1 MKVTKRARRI
11 VKAVNVFGAIIV
23 VPVYALCYMLL
34 PFLGIFGF
42 CKAFVDDVRGK

>member
-11 VKAVNVFGAIIV
+11 AKAVDAFVAIIE

-34 PFLGIFGF
+34 PFFGIFGF
-42 CKAFVDDVRGK
+42 CKGFVDDVRGK